1 MGKFLHRITENGRV
15 YALSWVGEAMFAPS
29 RVYAIAFI
37 SPAEMLLV
45 SGGSDDPN
53 RYVPGGG
60 IEAGETAE
68 EALRRELM
76 EEADATIVAL
86 EAIGSQRQ
94 EDAQGDLTY
103 HRYYWCRV
111 TLAEQHFPRAES
123 TLRHIVASAGY
134 LDTLYWGRSDP
145 KAPLLLE
152 KALAIEA
159 RYGNEG

>member
-15 YALSWVGEAMFAPS
+15 YTLSWVGEAMFVPS

-60 IEAGETAE
+60 IELGETAK

-86 EAIGSQRQ
+86 EAIGLQQ
-94 EDAQGDLTY
+94 IEDPQGSLTY
-103 HRYYWCRV
+103 QRFYWCRV
-111 TLAEQHFPRAES
+111 NLADQVFPRAES
-123 TLRHIVASAGY
+123 TLRHVVSPADY
-134 LDTLYWGRSDP
+134 LDTLCWGQSDP

-159 RYGNEG
+159 RYGAER